1 MTAYDIVSPG
11 SNIVSCNYRYIYGKP
26 RTMYTSKSGTSMST
40 PVVSGAIALLLQ
52 KFPDMTPREV
62 KIRIKNRAV
71 DLGMSHDKQGWGLI
85 DARELLR

>member
-1 MTAYDIVSPG
+1 
-11 SNIVSCNYRYIYGKP
+11 
-26 RTMYTSKSGTSMST
+26 MST